1 MSFVGKS
8 IRLVLNVVPRPI
20 LQRVAGW
27 AVPVLGLFYTGKGRE
42 CPICGCERRKFLP
55 YGYGKVRE
63 DALCPKCLS
72 LERHRMLW
80 HYLMNNKAIRE
91 RLESLPIILHIAPEV
106 CLMKEF
112 KRMYKSAPFS
122 YITADLESPLADM
135 HFDVQS
141 IPMKDNNV
149 DIIICNHI
157 LEHVESDHK
166 ALTEMYRIMRPGG
179 VGIMLAPV
187 DYSRETT
194 FEDDTITDPKQRAE
208 IFGQYDHRRIYGKDY
223 LNRLSAAGFEA
234 EEIDYAAEFSDSVRT
249 KFSFGCDHL
258 YIVRKL

>member
-8 IRLVLNVVPRPI
+8 IRLVLNAIPRPI

-27 AVPVLGLFYTGKGRE
+27 AVPMLGVIYAGKGRK

-72 LERHRMLW
+72 LERHRLLW
-80 HYLMNNKAIRE
+80 HYLMNNDKERE
-91 RLESLPIILHIAPEV
+91 RFQSLPTILHIAPEV

-112 KRMYKSAPFS
+112 KKMYKSAPYS

-135 HFDVQS
+135 HFDVQA
-141 IPMKDNNV
+141 IPMADNNV
-149 DIIICNHI
+149 DIIICNHL

-166 ALTEMYRIMRPGG
+166 ALTELYRIMRKGG
-179 VGIMLAPV
+179 MGVMLAPI
-187 DYSRETT
+187 DYSRDNT

-208 IFGQYDHRRIYGKDY
+208 VFGQYDHRRIYGKDY
-223 LNRLSAAGFEA
+223 LTRLAAAGFEA
-234 EEIDYAAEFSDSVRT
+234 EEIDYAAEFSVSDRT
-249 KFSFGCDHL
+249 RFSFGSDKL
-258 YIVRKL
+258 YIVRK

>member
-1 MSFVGKS
+1 M
-8 IRLVLNVVPRPI
+8 
-20 LQRVAGW
+20 
-27 AVPVLGLFYTGKGRE
+27 LGVIYAGKGRK

-72 LERHRMLW
+72 LERHRLLW
-80 HYLMNNKAIRE
+80 HYLMNNDKERE
-91 RLESLPIILHIAPEV
+91 RFQSLPTILHIAPEV

-149 DIIICNHI
+149 DIIICNHL

-166 ALTEMYRIMRPGG
+166 ALTELYRIMRKGG
-179 VGIMLAPV
+179 MGVMLAPI
-187 DYSRETT
+187 DYSRDNT

-208 IFGQYDHRRIYGKDY
+208 VFGQYDHRRIYGKDY
-223 LNRLSAAGFEA
+223 LSRLAAAGFEA
-234 EEIDYAAEFSDSVRT
+234 EEIDYAAEFSVSDRT
-249 KFSFGCDHL
+249 KFSFGSDKL
-258 YIVRKL
+258 YIVRK

>member
-8 IRLVLNVVPRPI
+8 IRLVLNAIPRPI

-27 AVPVLGLFYTGKGRE
+27 AVPMLGVIYAGKGRK

-72 LERHRMLW
+72 LERHRLLW
-80 HYLMNNKAIRE
+80 HYLMNNDKERE
-91 RLESLPIILHIAPEV
+91 RFQSLPTILHIAPEV

-112 KRMYKSAPFS
+112 KKMYKSAPYS

-135 HFDVQS
+135 HFDVQA
-141 IPMKDNNV
+141 IPMADNNV
-149 DIIICNHI
+149 DIIICNHL

-166 ALTEMYRIMRPGG
+166 ALTELYRIMRKGG
-179 VGIMLAPV
+179 MGVMLAPI
-187 DYSRETT
+187 DYSRDNT

-208 IFGQYDHRRIYGKDY
+208 VFGQYDHRRIYGKDY
-223 LNRLSAAGFEA
+223 LSRLAAAGFEA
-234 EEIDYAAEFSDSVRT
+234 EEIDYAAEFSVSDRT
-249 KFSFGCDHL
+249 RFSFGSDKL
-258 YIVRKL
+258 YIVRK